1 MNKPTINLCSDKL
14 YTHSLKYES
23 HKHNINERY
32 TLSHTFNYTYNKED
46 VLDIYI
52 KHSEIITMLNRN
64 GERWLLTMES
74 YKDYDGCIN
83 DRVVFYPIWFIDSET
98 IVLCYPQSF
107 QFTNDELRKSI
118 QYEIYQF
125 NKELEKDKQELINLP
140 KSINHYENTIKKLT
154 DKLNSIN

>member
-1 MNKPTINLCSDKL
+1 MNIPTINLCSDKL
-14 YTHSLKYES
+14 YTHSASMIEHDNQSKYE
-23 HKHNINERY
+23 
-32 TLSHTFNYTYNKED
+32 LSPSFNYTYNKED

-52 KHSEIITMLNRN
+52 QDSEIVTILNRN

-107 QFTNDELRKSI
+107 QFTNEELKKSI
-118 QYEIYQF
+118 QYEIEQL
-125 NKELEKDKQELINLP
+125 NNELEKDKQELINLP
-140 KSINHYENTIKKLT
+140 KSISHYENTINKLT